1 MAAAADHPA
10 EPRLSPP
17 PLLPWMRFVLCVA
30 SVYNLSAALAM
41 VVFYHEVS
49 KILGMPRPNPIM
61 PFQLDGLLV
70 GLFGVGYWLVASRPV
85 ENRTV
90 LWLGFWSKLL
100 GTLLCG
106 YHVARGDLPLS
117 FVPLVAISD
126 AIYLPPFFIIA
137 RRLDRL
143 AIRTGEQEIS

>member
-1 MAAAADHPA
+1 
-10 EPRLSPP
+10 L
-17 PLLPWMRFVLCVA
+17 
-30 SVYNLSAALAM
+30 
-41 VVFYHEVS
+41 
-49 KILGMPRPNPIM
+49 
-61 PFQLDGLLV
+61 
-70 GLFGVGYWLVASRPV
+70 

-106 YHVARGDLPLS
+106 YHVVRGDLPLS

-143 AIRTGEQEIS
+143 AIRTGEQENR